1 MSDNKNYE
9 IHEQVRRQLDYLKS
23 LVDEENK
30 IEKRCL
36 ELGIP
41 YIPSRRKYEN
51 IYLYNEY
58 KKEIECNGDKN
69 LLVIARL
76 NDVTYGKYPFARRY
90 VGECYFVYRCE
101 NGGKILCTEE
111 ELNLI

>member
-9 IHEQVRRQLDYLKS
+9 IHEQVRKQLAYLKS

-30 IEKRCL
+30 RKERCL
-36 ELGIP
+36 EWDIP
-41 YIPSRRKYEN
+41 YVPSRRKYED
-51 IYLYNEY
+51 ICLYNEY

-69 LLVIARL
+69 LLVMARL
-76 NDVTYGKYPFARRY
+76 NDTMYGVYPFARRY
-90 VGECYFVYRCE
+90 AGECYFVHRCE
-101 NGGKILCTEE
+101 NGGKILCTED